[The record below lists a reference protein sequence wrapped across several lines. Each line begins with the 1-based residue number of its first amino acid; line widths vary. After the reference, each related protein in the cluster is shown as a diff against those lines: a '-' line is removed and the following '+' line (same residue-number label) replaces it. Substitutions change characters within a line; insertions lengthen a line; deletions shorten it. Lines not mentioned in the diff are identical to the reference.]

1 MDRVMK
7 IMAVAVAVTAALLS
21 FPFDSDA
28 KNPKRKD
35 KWETVVFATSMY
47 CEQCVKKMEANLP
60 FEKGVK
66 DLVVSLED
74 KTVTFKFDP
83 LKTDKNKLAGAI
95 VRLGYEA
102 VEILPE
108 EQGGEDDGNGGG
120 KKQLQERSV

>member
-1 MDRVMK
+1 MDRVLK
-7 IMAVAVAVTAALLS
+7 IMMVAVVAVLLS

-28 KNPKRKD
+28 KNPKKKD
-35 KWETVVFATSMY
+35 KWETVVFATSMH

-66 DLVVSLED
+66 DLDVSLED

-83 LKTDKNKLAGAI
+83 LKTDRKKLAEAI
-95 VRLGYEA
+95 IRLGYEA

-108 EQGGEDDGNGGG
+108 NHNDKDDG
-120 KKQLQERSV
+120 KKQS